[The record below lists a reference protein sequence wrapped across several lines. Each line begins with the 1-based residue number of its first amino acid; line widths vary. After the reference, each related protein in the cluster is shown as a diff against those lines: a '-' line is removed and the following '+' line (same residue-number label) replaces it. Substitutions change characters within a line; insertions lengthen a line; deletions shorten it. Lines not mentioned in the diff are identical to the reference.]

1 MPSPVLANAVPHSRL
16 RANRPNIRIRFM
28 SNSFFRFSSVPLP
41 KARPALK
48 ANTVAPSGS
57 MIFQQQRRHRHGR
70 PGKSRNYTKASFTRL
85 PRYAPKG
92 PSFCAAFRKKQ
103 PSALPAP
110 SSRTDRQPGTLRAN
124 GLLRKPQTGTTS
136 SLPVSLRFA
145 WGPEYEG
152 QNAGGT
158 MANARRTFKRACSA
172 PSPHELIRR
181 GNIPSLP
188 DVKTIRFRQASS

>member
-1 MPSPVLANAVPHSRL
+1 
-16 RANRPNIRIRFM
+16 M

-103 PSALPAP
+103 PWPCQPRLQEQTGNRARYGRMAFSASPKRARHPACRCP
-110 SSRTDRQPGTLRAN
+110 F
-124 GLLRKPQTGTTS
+124 GLLGVQSMRGKTLAELWQTPVELSSGPTPPPLHMSSSEGGT
-136 SLPVSLRFA
+136 SLPYRTSKPSVSVRLVLR
-145 WGPEYEG
+145 
-152 QNAGGT
+152 NH
-158 MANARRTFKRACSA
+158 S
-172 PSPHELIRR
+172 
-181 GNIPSLP
+181 
-188 DVKTIRFRQASS
+188 